1 MKSKGRD
8 DGVRSQSARMRESEL
23 AAMAPDNPLVNPEDQ
38 DDDEEDD
45 GVADFAAKV
54 KPRKS

>member
-1 MKSKGRD
+1 
-8 DGVRSQSARMRESEL
+8 MRESEL